1 MFPKAISYIKELKGK
16 TLLTMPTGIVD
27 GMDKV
32 GDFNVNQLYYQTIHH
47 KQLIGGYISRLPKET
62 FEYYKQ
68 DSVMNYILKLSAE
81 GPSEIP
87 KFSTAALNTF
97 HQKFHPDMIYLEN
110 LYTGKDEL
118 DFFKNVLYKGKLLKE
133 GKIGDDIILEVLD

>member
-1 MFPKAISYIKELKGK
+1 
-16 TLLTMPTGIVD
+16 
-27 GMDKV
+27 
-32 GDFNVNQLYYQTIHH
+32 
-47 KQLIGGYISRLPKET
+47 
-62 FEYYKQ
+62 
-68 DSVMNYILKLSAE
+68 MNYILKLSAE